1 MEEKLLILLSTIKLS
16 IEGKFLFSEVAKEKL
31 LKTNKQN
38 KKATKI
44 NNIFLFFKFFINT
57 ILSKIFLI

>member
-1 MEEKLLILLSTIKLS
+1 MEEKLLILSSTIKLS
-16 IEGKFLFSEVAKEKL
+16 IEGKFSEVAKEKL

-57 ILSKIFLI
+57 NLSKIF

>member
-16 IEGKFLFSEVAKEKL
+16 IEGKFSEVAKEKL

-57 ILSKIFLI
+57 NLSKIF

>member
-16 IEGKFLFSEVAKEKL
+16 IEGKFSEVAKEKL